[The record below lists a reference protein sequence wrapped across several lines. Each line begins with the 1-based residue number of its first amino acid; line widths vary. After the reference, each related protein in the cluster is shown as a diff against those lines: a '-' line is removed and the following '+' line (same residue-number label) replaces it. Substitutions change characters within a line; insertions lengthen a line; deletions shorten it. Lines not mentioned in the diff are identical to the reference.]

1 VKLYETLAADFSS
14 LIAQGVIQEGERIP
28 SVRQTSQHHKLSIS
42 TVIRAF
48 LLLESQG
55 VIESRPQSG
64 YFVRKRPI
72 LPAPAADVAAP
83 PALSDLTSAPELDIT
98 TLVLSTLRSI
108 DQGSIPLGSPYP
120 DPAPYPWLKL
130 NQYAHSIGRRYP
142 HWNMMGDL
150 PPGNP
155 ELIRQIARRHLEH
168 GLAVNAS
175 EIIITLGATE
185 AINLCLQAV
194 AKPGDAIAV
203 ESPTYYALLN
213 AIECMG
219 MRAVEIETN
228 PETGISLEA
237 LERAIT
243 TESIA
248 ACIVMPNFQNPMGYQ
263 MSNERKRELV
273 ELLTKYDVPVI
284 ENDVYH
290 ELYYGDSHPC
300 SLKVWDT
307 KGLVLH
313 CNSFTK
319 SLSAGYRIG
328 WTLPG
333 RYKAQVEKLKF
344 LNTLSTSAQSQL
356 AIAEYL
362 SNDGYDYHLRKI
374 RKNYNQ
380 QANIMSSAVQR
391 FFPDGVSVSKP
402 SGGYLL
408 WVGLP
413 GNVRA
418 LDLYA
423 RAHERGI
430 SIGPGNMFATG
441 DAFQHWI
448 RLNYSYAWTA
458 EIEAAVRTLGLLV
471 GELAGKGRSP
481 DRVGCTRQ

>member
-1 VKLYETLAADFSS
+1 MKLYETLAADFSS

-28 SVRQTSQHHKLSIS
+28 SARQTSQHHNLSIS

-64 YFVRKRPI
+64 YFVRKRPK
-72 LPAPAADVAAP
+72 LPTPAADCAAP
-83 PALSDLTSAPELDIT
+83 IAAFDPACAPEFDTT

-120 DPAPYPWLKL
+120 DPSPYPWLKL
-130 NQYAHSIGRRYP
+130 NQYAHSIGRRHP

-203 ESPTYYALLN
+203 ESPTYYALLH
-213 AIECMG
+213 AIERMG
-219 MRAVEIETN
+219 MRAVEIDTD
-228 PETGISLEA
+228 PDTGINLAA
-237 LERAIT
+237 LERAIH
-243 TESIA
+243 TESVK
-248 ACIVMPNFQNPMGYQ
+248 ACIVMPNFQNPMGYL
-263 MSNERKRELV
+263 MNNERKRALV
-273 ELLTKYDVPVI
+273 EMLTKHEVPVI

-333 RYKAQVEKLKF
+333 RYKAQVERLKF
-344 LNTLSTSAQSQL
+344 LNTLTTSSQSQL

-362 SNDGYDYHLRKI
+362 GNDGYDYHLRRI
-374 RKNYNQ
+374 RKNYGQ
-380 QANIMSSAVQR
+380 QASIMSSAVQR
-391 FFPDGVSVSKP
+391 FFPDGASISKP

-441 DAFQHWI
+441 DAFQHCI

-458 EIEAAVRTLGLLV
+458 EIEAAVRTLGLLA
-471 GELAGKGRSP
+471 GELADKGPQSGKA
-481 DRVGCTRQ
+481 GCTRQ